1 MALIKITFDNASVTS
16 KQDAD
21 CNHFLANKQSG
32 VIDGILGRC
41 QPSISN
47 SYIQFQSGYVQVY
60 GRRVFVESGTKIA
73 ISLDGN
79 AYGYVIIKFDLG
91 NNAVTLEKKEAS
103 SGYPTLTQNDLM
115 NGGLIYE
122 FPLTRYQKTTSSI
135 TLDSTWSVPLIEIP
149 LPIAKQALLVANG
162 IKLKCKTKYG
172 QFFESGT
179 YETIRTVDFDLSDVG
194 WYDIIVIVFHS
205 VDSEG
210 YGAIQNIYG
219 SFVASKIL
227 LNYSQF
233 DMFIRKQRHSSDTY
247 RDVRAFAY
255 NYDMS
260 DKITVGFPSS
270 TDVMD
275 IPGGVTLYIYSV
287 GQQI

>member
-21 CNHFLANKQSG
+21 CNHFLANKQNG

-135 TLDSTWSVPLIEIP
+135 TLDASWSVPLIELP

-162 IKLKCKTKYG
+162 IKLKCRTIYR
-172 QFFESGT
+172 QFFDSGT
-179 YETIRTVDFDLSDVG
+179 YDIHKTVTMDLSDVG
-194 WYDIIVIVFHS
+194 YYDILVFVFHS

-219 SFVASKIL
+219 TFVTCRAN
-227 LNYSQF
+227 LNYCHH

-247 RDVRAFAY
+247 RDIRAFAY
-255 NYDMS
+255 EYEFGNV
-260 DKITVGFPSS
+260 ITVGFPSS
-270 TDVMD
+270 TDNLD
-275 IPGGVTLYIYSV
+275 IPGGVTLFIYSV
-287 GQQI
+287 GQ

>member
-32 VIDGILGRC
+32 VVDGILGRC

-60 GRRVFVESGTKIA
+60 GRRVLVESGTKIA

-79 AYGYVIIKFDLG
+79 AYGYVFIKFDLG
-91 NNAVTLEKKEAS
+91 NNTVTLEKKEAS
-103 SGYPTLTQNDLM
+103 SSYPTLTQNDLM

-135 TLDSTWSVPLIEIP
+135 TLDSSWSVPLIELP

-162 IKLKCKTKYG
+162 VKLKCKTKYAY
-172 QFFESGT
+172 FVDPGT
-179 YETIRTVDFDLSDVG
+179 YDIHKTVTFDLSDVG
-194 WYDIIVIVFHS
+194 YYDIIVIKFHS
-205 VDSEG
+205 VDFEG
-210 YGAIQNIYG
+210 YGGIQYIYG
-219 SFVASKIL
+219 TFVTNKIS

-233 DMFIRKQRHSSDTY
+233 DMFIRKQRHSADTY
-247 RDVRAFAY
+247 RDIRAFAY
-255 NYDMS
+255 DYEFS
-260 DKITVGFPSS
+260 DTITVGFPSS
-270 TDVMD
+270 TDNQD
-275 IPGGVTLYIYSV
+275 IPSGVTLYIYSV
-287 GQQI
+287 GQ

>member
-1 MALIKITFDNASVTS
+1 MAVVKITFDNSSVTS

-21 CNHFLANKQSG
+21 CNHFLANGQNGIIEG
-32 VIDGILGRC
+32 VLGVC
-41 QPSISN
+41 QASVSN

-73 ISLDGN
+73 VSLDGN
-79 AYGYVIIKFDLG
+79 AKGYVYIKFDLG
-91 NNAVTLEKKEAS
+91 NNTATLEKKEAS
-103 SGYPTLTQNDLM
+103 SSFPSLTQNDLM

-122 FPLTRYQKTTSSI
+122 FPLTRYTKTSSSI
-135 TLDSTWSVPLIEIP
+135 TLDGTWSPDYIEKS
-149 LPIAKQALLVANG
+149 LPIAKQALLTANG

-179 YETIRTVDFDLSDVG
+179 YETIRTVNFDLSDVG
-194 WYDIIVIVFHS
+194 YYDIIVIVFHS

-210 YGAIQNIYG
+210 YGGIQYIYG
-219 SFVASKIL
+219 SFVANKL
-227 LNYSQF
+227 LLSYSQY

-247 RDVRAFAY
+247 RDIRAFAY
-255 NYDMS
+255 NYDFS
-260 DKITVGFPSS
+260 NTITVGFPSS

-287 GQQI
+287 GQ

>member
-32 VIDGILGRC
+32 VIDGILGKC

-79 AYGYVIIKFDLG
+79 AYGYVFIKYDLG
-91 NNAVTLEKKEAS
+91 NNKVTLEKKEAS
-103 SGYPTLTQNDLM
+103 GSYPSLTQQDLM

-135 TLDSTWSVPLIEIP
+135 TLDSSWSVPLIELP

-162 IKLKCKTKYG
+162 IKLKCKTKYAY
-172 QFFESGT
+172 FVDPGT
-179 YETIRTVDFDLSDVG
+179 YDIHKTVTFDLSDVG
-194 WYDIIVIVFHS
+194 YYDIIVIKFHS
-205 VDSEG
+205 VDFEG
-210 YGAIQNIYG
+210 YGGVQNVYG
-219 SFVASKIL
+219 TFITNKIS
-227 LNYSQF
+227 LNYAHQ
-233 DMFIRKQRHSSDTY
+233 DMFIRKQRTSSDTY
-247 RDVRAFAY
+247 RDIRCFAY
-255 NYDMS
+255 DYEFS
-260 DKITVGFPSS
+260 DTITVGFPSS
-270 TDVMD
+270 TDNMD
-275 IPGGVTLYIYSV
+275 IPSGVTLYIYSV
-287 GQQI
+287 GQ

>member
-1 MALIKITFDNASVTS
+1 MALIKITFDNGSVTS

-32 VIDGILGRC
+32 VIDGILGKC

-79 AYGYVIIKFDLG
+79 AYGYVFIKYDLG
-91 NNAVTLEKKEAS
+91 NNKVTLEKKEAS
-103 SGYPTLTQNDLM
+103 GSYPSLTQQDLM

-135 TLDSTWSVPLIEIP
+135 TLDSSWSVPLIELP

-162 IKLKCKTKYG
+162 IKLKCKTKYAY
-172 QFFESGT
+172 FVDPGT
-179 YETIRTVDFDLSDVG
+179 YDIHKTVTFDLSDVG
-194 WYDIIVIVFHS
+194 YYDIIVIKFHS
-205 VDSEG
+205 VDFEG
-210 YGAIQNIYG
+210 YGGIQNVYG
-219 SFVASKIL
+219 TFITNKIS
-227 LNYSQF
+227 LNYAHQ
-233 DMFIRKQRHSSDTY
+233 DMFIRKQRTSSDTY
-247 RDVRAFAY
+247 RDIRCFAY
-255 NYDMS
+255 DYEFS
-260 DKITVGFPSS
+260 DTITVGFPSS
-270 TDVMD
+270 TDNMD
-275 IPGGVTLYIYSV
+275 IPSGVTLYIYSV
-287 GQQI
+287 GQ

>member
-21 CNHFLANKQSG
+21 CNHFLANKQNG
-32 VIDGILGRC
+32 VVDGILGRC

-135 TLDSTWSVPLIEIP
+135 TIDSSWSVPLIELP

-162 IKLKCKTKYG
+162 IKLKCKTKSAY
-172 QFFESGT
+172 FVDSGT
-179 YETIRTVDFDLSDVG
+179 YDVHKTVTFDLSDVG
-194 WYDIIVIVFHS
+194 YYDIIVIKFHS
-205 VDSEG
+205 VDFEA
-210 YGAIQNIYG
+210 YGAVQYIYG
-219 SFVASKIL
+219 TFITNKIS
-227 LNYSQF
+227 LNYTHQ
-233 DMFIRKQRHSSDTY
+233 DMFIRKQRTSSDTY
-247 RDVRAFAY
+247 RDIRAFAY
-255 NYDMS
+255 NYDYS
-260 DKITVGFPSS
+260 DTITVGFPSS
-270 TDVMD
+270 TDNMD
-275 IPGGVTLYIYSV
+275 IPSGVTLYIYSV
-287 GQQI
+287 GQ

>member
-21 CNHFLANKQSG
+21 CNHFLTNKQSG

-79 AYGYVIIKFDLG
+79 AYGYVYIKFDLG
-91 NNAVTLEKKEAS
+91 NNKATLEKKEAS
-103 SGYPTLTQNDLM
+103 GSYPTLTQQDLM

-135 TLDSTWSVPLIEIP
+135 TLDSSWSVPLIELP

-162 IKLKCKTKYG
+162 IKLKCKTKYAY
-172 QFFESGT
+172 FVDPGT
-179 YETIRTVDFDLSDVG
+179 YDIHKTVTFDLSDVG
-194 WYDIIVIVFHS
+194 YYDIIIIKFHS
-205 VDSEG
+205 VDFEG
-210 YGAIQNIYG
+210 YGGIQYVYG
-219 SFVASKIL
+219 TFVTNKIS
-227 LNYSQF
+227 LNYAQQ

-247 RDVRAFAY
+247 RDIRAFAY
-255 NYDMS
+255 EYEFGNV
-260 DKITVGFPSS
+260 ITVGFPSS
-270 TDVMD
+270 TDNLD
-275 IPGGVTLYIYSV
+275 IPGGVTLFIYSV
-287 GQQI
+287 GQ

>member
-41 QPSISN
+41 QASISN

-60 GRRVFVESGTKIA
+60 GRRVFVESGTKIQIA
-73 ISLDGN
+73 LDAN
-79 AYGYVIIKFDLG
+79 AYGYVYIKFDLG

-103 SGYPTLTQNDLM
+103 SSYPTLTQQDLM

-135 TLDSTWSVPLIEIP
+135 TLDSSWTLPLIEMP
-149 LPIAKQALLVANG
+149 LPIAKEALLKANG
-162 IKLKCKTKYG
+162 VKLKHQSIQKLFYDP
-172 QFFESGT
+172 GT
-179 YETIRTVDFDLSDVG
+179 YDTIREVTFDFSNVT
-194 WYDIIVIVFHS
+194 YNDIIVFIFHS

-210 YGAIQNIYG
+210 YGSYTEVYG
-219 SFVASKIL
+219 SYVTCLSFAWYCTGPIPVHTRRHTSAAWKQI
-227 LNYSQF
+227 YAYIREF
-233 DMFIRKQRHSSDTY
+233 DFDQSRVK
-247 RDVRAFAY
+247 
-255 NYDMS
+255 
-260 DKITVGFPSS
+260 VGFDSSVDVLDMPS
-270 TDVMD
+270 
-275 IPGGVTLYIYSV
+275 GVTALIYSV
-287 GQQI
+287 GQ

>member
-79 AYGYVIIKFDLG
+79 AYGYVYIKFDLG
-91 NNAVTLEKKEAS
+91 NNKATLEKKEAS
-103 SGYPTLTQNDLM
+103 GSYPTLTQQDLM

-135 TLDSTWSVPLIEIP
+135 TLDSSWSVPLIELP

-162 IKLKCKTKYG
+162 IKLKCKTKYAY
-172 QFFESGT
+172 FVDPGT
-179 YETIRTVDFDLSDVG
+179 YDIHKTVTFDLSDVG
-194 WYDIIVIVFHS
+194 YYDIIVIKFHS
-205 VDSEG
+205 VDFEG
-210 YGAIQNIYG
+210 YGGIQNVYG
-219 SFVASKIL
+219 TFITNKIS
-227 LNYSQF
+227 LNYAHQ
-233 DMFIRKQRHSSDTY
+233 DMFIRKQRTSSDTY
-247 RDVRAFAY
+247 RDIRCFAY
-255 NYDMS
+255 DYEFS
-260 DKITVGFPSS
+260 DTITVGFPSS
-270 TDVMD
+270 TDNMD
-275 IPGGVTLYIYSV
+275 IPSGVTLYIYSV
-287 GQQI
+287 GQ

>member
-32 VIDGILGRC
+32 VIDGILGKC

-79 AYGYVIIKFDLG
+79 AYGYVFIKYDLG
-91 NNAVTLEKKEAS
+91 NNKVTLEKKEAS
-103 SGYPTLTQNDLM
+103 GSYPSLTQQDLM

-135 TLDSTWSVPLIEIP
+135 TLDSSWSVPLIELP

-162 IKLKCKTKYG
+162 IKLKCKTKYAY
-172 QFFESGT
+172 FVDPGT
-179 YETIRTVDFDLSDVG
+179 YDIHKTVTFDLSDVG
-194 WYDIIVIVFHS
+194 YYDIIVIKFHS
-205 VDSEG
+205 VDFEG
-210 YGAIQNIYG
+210 YGGIQNVYG
-219 SFVASKIL
+219 TFITNKIS
-227 LNYSQF
+227 LNYAHQ
-233 DMFIRKQRHSSDTY
+233 DMFIRKQRTSSDTY
-247 RDVRAFAY
+247 RDIRCFAY
-255 NYDMS
+255 DYEFS
-260 DKITVGFPSS
+260 DTITVGFPSS
-270 TDVMD
+270 TDNMD
-275 IPGGVTLYIYSV
+275 IPSGVTLYIYSV
-287 GQQI
+287 GQ